1 MGVDGSVTSRA
12 RQVLVLTV
20 RDVEVSLG
28 VTVLLGQTEVDDV
41 DLVAALANTHQ
52 EVVGLDVTMDEVT
65 RVDVF
70 HAGNLRQ
77 NDKRAFTRNVGLVS
91 ISPIGQRATG
101 RSLD

>member
-1 MGVDGSVTSRA
+1 MRVDAGVASSAG
-12 RQVLVLTV
+12 QVLVLPV
-20 RDVEVSLG
+20 GNMKVGLWVSE
-28 VTVLLGQTEVDDV
+28 LLGQTKVDDV
-41 DLVAALANTHQ
+41 YLVSAFADAHQ

-91 ISPIGQRATG
+91 ISPIGKRVTG
-101 RSLD
+101 RSFD